1 MNTPRERFPFVPKAA
16 LASLALALAAGS
28 AFAQS
33 PVPAPGESG
42 SPSTS
47 GGTGFGRAWSS
58 ADGFSILPFTR
69 KGYVGINLG
78 RSEFDTA
85 CSVGDDC
92 GNPDLSGRL
101 YTGGLVTEWLGAEV
115 GYMNSGTASR
125 SGGDTRVQGLDL
137 MLVGRVPLGKLNVF
151 AKAGAVYGEAKVS
164 TGLLSTTTAGTR
176 RGWGPA
182 YGVGVGFDFTP
193 ASGVVLEWTRHE
205 IPFPGLDRQSV
216 DTTTL
221 GYVHRF

>member
-1 MNTPRERFPFVPKAA
+1 MKT
-16 LASLALALAAGS
+16 LATARLLLPLALALGTGL

-33 PVPAPGESG
+33 TPGPGNASAG
-42 SPSTS
+42 ATDPSS
-47 GGTGFGRAWSS
+47 SRAGPSVGQRWSN
-58 ADGFSILPFTR
+58 ADGFSLLPFTR
-69 KGYVGINLG
+69 RGYVGLNLG
-78 RSEFDTA
+78 RSEFDTD
-85 CSVGDDC
+85 CSIGFDC

-137 MLVGRVPLGKLNVF
+137 LLVGRVPLGAFNVF

-164 TGLLSTTTAGTR
+164 TAALSTTVAGTR

-182 YGVGVGFDFTP
+182 YGAGVGFDFTP

-205 IPFPGLDRQSV
+205 IPFPGLDRRSV